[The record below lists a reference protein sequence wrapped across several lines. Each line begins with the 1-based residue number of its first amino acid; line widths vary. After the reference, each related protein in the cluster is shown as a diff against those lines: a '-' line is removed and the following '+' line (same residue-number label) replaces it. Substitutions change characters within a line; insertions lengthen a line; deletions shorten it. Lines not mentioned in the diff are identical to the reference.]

1 MNKRVIFVYTVMLS
15 SFALLLLRVAYL
27 GSSTYSEAA
36 KEKSTRTIVIA
47 EARGKIYDRNLN
59 RITESNEKLLSVVIP
74 TIGAAPYLRAYMS
87 EEEIT
92 ERLQMG
98 FPFTIETKE
107 KINNSFIRTFSVY
120 DRYSENQLAPH
131 ITGYIDKDK
140 KGVYGI
146 EKSFDDFLRK
156 NKGKLSVT
164 FEADRTGRILAGMD
178 KHIKDENYSSKA
190 GVVLTLDSEIQSIA
204 ESALKNSRIKS
215 GCAIVMKAKTGEILA
230 LASVPEFDPTAVE
243 KSLMVENSPF
253 LNKALCAYSP
263 GSVFKPLVAVAALES
278 GISADYTYDCKGKI
292 KIGDSVFTCY
302 NHNAHGKIN
311 MTTALEESCNT

>member
-1 MNKRVIFVYTVMLS
+1 MLS

-156 NKGKLSVT
+156 NKGKN
-164 FEADRTGRILAGMD
+164 R
-178 KHIKDENYSSKA
+178 
-190 GVVLTLDSEIQSIA
+190 
-204 ESALKNSRIKS
+204 
-215 GCAIVMKAKTGEILA
+215 
-230 LASVPEFDPTAVE
+230 
-243 KSLMVENSPF
+243 
-253 LNKALCAYSP
+253 
-263 GSVFKPLVAVAALES
+263 
-278 GISADYTYDCKGKI
+278 
-292 KIGDSVFTCY
+292 
-302 NHNAHGKIN
+302 
-311 MTTALEESCNT
+311 